1 MQPGY
6 PFHPLD
12 LRVFSVLT
20 VLYGGGLSGESPGS
34 AKPND
39 MNSTFSLK
47 SPPYGLMTMP
57 QQLFGRLTQLHNQD
71 YQLFVCFKFIPTLH
85 HKAIYCTWGSNPVFS
100 AFFGRVNL
108 GSPALLRVILY
119 ILHWF
124 LAPTTGFFM
133 FYTFPSGCELDA
145 SVAGPRLPILQFCI
159 RDQPVTT
166 IVQKRM

>member
-47 SPPYGLMTMP
+47 SPPLWPYDNAIAA
-57 QQLFGRLTQLHNQD
+57 FWEALTQLHNQD
-71 YQLFVCFKFIPTLH
+71 YQLFVCFKFNPTLH

-100 AFFGRVNL
+100 AFL
-108 GSPALLRVILY
+108 GGLILVRQHY
-119 ILHWF
+119 
-124 LAPTTGFFM
+124 
-133 FYTFPSGCELDA
+133 YE
-145 SVAGPRLPILQFCI
+145 
-159 RDQPVTT
+159 
-166 IVQKRM
+166 